1 MIHIHFLMKLRS
13 HRCHLELMNKH
24 VEKMSELQEK
34 NIELEKN
41 IKHYKSIAVLCPITQ
56 EPIINEVVNVVDG
69 QKYEKEGESFPFSY
83 VLDPFFGDATVT
95 RCRHLYLRPNPTHIR
110 NSRLPS
116 HNLTAAI
123 LHWLTTGS
131 ETSPITR
138 DLTTLTDIHSLRSL
152 CAELHRLN
160 LNQGENT
167 WLKDLLEE
175 EKQGRRR

>member
-1 MIHIHFLMKLRS
+1 MKKRVS
-13 HRCHLELMNKH
+13 
-24 VEKMSELQEK
+24 
-34 NIELEKN
+34 
-41 IKHYKSIAVLCPITQ
+41 
-56 EPIINEVVNVVDG
+56 
-69 QKYEKEGESFPFSY
+69 ESFPFSY

-95 RCRHLYLRPNPTHIR
+95 DTTLYLRPNPTHIR
-110 NSRLPS
+110 NSRLS
-116 HNLTAAI
+116 SRNLTAAI